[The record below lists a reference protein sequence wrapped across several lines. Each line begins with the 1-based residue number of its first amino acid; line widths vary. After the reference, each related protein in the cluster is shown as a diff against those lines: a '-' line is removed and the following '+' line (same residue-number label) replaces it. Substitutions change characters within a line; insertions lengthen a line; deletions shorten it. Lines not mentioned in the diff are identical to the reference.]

1 MAVSIFKHDKELGKP
16 VPGYDVVGYHDVT
29 YAGAV
34 LATGEINGYDDSD
47 FTATVWDEDSGTV
60 KTIVYASTR
69 GWTYLN
75 GASVDATPEVR
86 LKAAAYYAKVNLASR
101 LNAAA
106 AAASTPAV
114 GKLVK
119 VVKGRKVAKGT
130 EGTVIW
136 VGEGKYYGPVPR
148 YRSTAW
154 STKGALRIG
163 LKDAEGTVHW
173 TAASNVEVL
182 NPEDYIA
189 DYDELVAAAAAS
201 GRSLAGVAA

>member
-1 MAVSIFKHDKELGKP
+1 
-16 VPGYDVVGYHDVT
+16 
-29 YAGAV
+29 
-34 LATGEINGYDDSD
+34 
-47 FTATVWDEDSGTV
+47 
-60 KTIVYASTR
+60 
-69 GWTYLN
+69 
-75 GASVDATPEVR
+75 
-86 LKAAAYYAKVNLASR
+86 
-101 LNAAA
+101 
-106 AAASTPAV
+106 
-114 GKLVK
+114 